1 MNAVQRFNGLNGNV
15 VSRSEI
21 SKIVDLAKL
30 QEQNYVAEKL
40 SSVLANYPGVNQFEI
55 ELEEQAIEVVP
66 KSLIDCLDCEN
77 NTSDEEISGLGRV
90 EPSDIYQMITDKMI
104 ESIKQASGREY
115 KKKWKDG
122 YVTDENGKPLS
133 GFLIPHNFV
142 TKKPYR
148 GINMWLLSKLKGLQV
163 LPMKNPFYLTFKQ
176 IESLGGKLKKGSKGK
191 EVVYFTILYKIK
203 NEKLDFATYDEEKFI
218 KYLKENGISDKEI
231 FSVLGD
237 SKIPILKYYNVF
249 NGEDVEGIDFD
260 LENFKTG
267 YVMPEKKGEN
277 ERIETA
283 ELIIKNYPKPQPK
296 LKEGNSD
303 KAYYSPGQDYI
314 RMPHIDGFETAQD
327 YYRTLFHEYVHSTG
341 SESRLG
347 RDFSGKFG
355 SKPYA
360 KEELVAEFGAVFLS
374 AQAGIIWHTNKN
386 HAEYIKNWHNV
397 LGIIKED
404 NRFLMRAASD
414 AQRASDFILQPD
426 EQGSPLFLKKIS
438 EKANNKEANLP
449 KTAKT
454 KIRAEVQSNKKRPE
468 TKDKTKVSV
477 SQSNKKFLQVK
488 DIQLLKV
495 PKTNKK
501 GVESL
506 SFIVGKNDLRPT
518 LKGVYVDTNGY
529 VATDA
534 HKMVIL
540 KQETSKEEQGKIINL
555 NKKNK
560 RDLYYDKDYIEGKY
574 PDYKSV
580 IPVYKKKTKP
590 QNIDKVLQNVY
601 SSYKWISSEYDG
613 EKLIYS
619 NGLFLNNLFLYD
631 ILRVLKSNGSTTV
644 KFSFQENR
652 ALLIETDNGNLGLLM
667 PMTVLNEDS
676 SEFRII
682 EYPELLQN
690 GRQETTGLNAPKK
703 PIEISSEKFKNMS
716 VPELRKFTFDYY
728 NENLK
733 GNTTEIKNHLKEVV
747 FITDSGRKLMKPM
760 YKEKTAVIEHLE
772 ELIKNSTYNNWGDR
786 KAKDNPTVLG
796 YLNFKSKI
804 TIDGK
809 KRHVRIAIQL
819 NEKRETLFKSF
830 DLGVKEKRGRT
841 PEGVLPR
848 SQRRGSIKPLSE
860 NKDTKKGIEK
870 PNVKNSLVIPMSS
883 EPPKSVEFYK
893 IPGEFG
899 KFLGNVEIKPIDSV
913 AITLDAPQGA
923 GKTRFFYYIMNLFAG
938 QGYKCLF
945 VSLEEHP
952 LSELAQAKKRQYIKH
967 ENQKL
972 IDTVGE
978 LPNGYKDLED
988 LVPNYDVVFIDS
1000 WGKVNEIQKIDFD
1013 KALRKKFN
1021 SKLFFVIFQRT
1032 ITGTMRGGAASQFD
1046 GDIIMKLEK
1055 SESGSFKE
1063 NFAFHDKNRYQSIE
1077 LDKLKFN
1084 TYTHKLI
1091 KPKTEVKPTKTKKD
1105 E

>member
-90 EPSDIYQMITDKMI
+90 EPADIYQMITDKMI
-104 ESIKQASGREY
+104 ESIKQASGRKY

-203 NEKLDFATYDEEKFI
+203 NEQLDFATYDEEKFI
-218 KYLKENGISDKEI
+218 KYLKENGISGNEI

-249 NGEDVEGIDFD
+249 NGEDIEGIDFD
-260 LENFKTG
+260 LENFKSG
-267 YVMPEKKGEN
+267 YVVPEKKGEN

-283 ELIIKNYPKPQPK
+283 ELIIKKYPKPQPK

-414 AQRASDFILQPD
+414 AQRATDFILQPD
-426 EQGSPLFLKKIS
+426 KEGVPLYLK
-438 EKANNKEANLP
+438 ELTE
-449 KTAKT
+449 KT
-454 KIRAEVQSNKKRPE
+454 KPTESVGVATTKKTRGAKVDKSNEVKVNLKALEKIAS
-468 TKDKTKVSV
+468 KDS
-477 SQSNKKFLQVK
+477 
-488 DIQLLKV
+488 
-495 PKTNKK
+495 
-501 GVESL
+501 
-506 SFIVGKNDLRPT
+506 LRPS
-518 LKGVYVDTNGY
+518 LLGIYVAKGEY
-529 VATDA
+529 VATDG
-534 HKMVIL
+534 HKLVVI
-540 KQETSKEEQGKIINL
+540 KADTPEEHHGKIL
-555 NKKNK
+555 APSKPLKKM
-560 RDLYYDKDYIEGKY
+560 LSFLKDGYIDGVF
-574 PDYKSV
+574 PNYKSI
-580 IPVYKKKTKP
+580 IPAYPLKSDSI
-590 QNIDKVLQNVY
+590 NIDEILEKLKPELKKDSNTEILSQKIYFKAKHLNNVLQAL
-601 SSYKWISSEYDG
+601 KA
-613 EKLIYS
+613 
-619 NGLFLNNLFLYD
+619 NGA
-631 ILRVLKSNGSTTV
+631 KSV
-644 KFSFQENR
+644 RFSAQHNKPM
-652 ALLIETDNGNLGLLM
+652 LIEADNQNFGLLM
-667 PMTVLNEDS
+667 PTYMTGKNNP
-676 SEFRII
+676 EFRII
-682 EYPELLQN
+682 EYEKLLKD
-690 GRQETTGLNAPKK
+690 GIQESIGLNTPNLRDVLFSINAPRQS
-703 PIEISSEKFKNMS
+703 EISTEMFRNMS
-716 VPELRKFTFDYY
+716 VVELRKYTLDYY
-728 NENLK
+728 NQNLK
-733 GNTTEIKNHLKEVV
+733 GKTVEIKNHLKEVSFV
-747 FITDSGRKLMKPM
+747 TNAGKKIARGVM
-760 YKEKTAVIEHLE
+760 YKEKAAVIKSLE
-772 ELIKNSTYNNWGDR
+772 TLIKNSTYNNWGNR
-786 KAKDNPTVLG
+786 KPTDSNDVLG
-796 YLNFKSKI
+796 YLNFKSKL

-809 KRHVRIAIQL
+809 KRHVRISIVLDRQRKTKLKNFEVGA
-819 NEKRETLFKSF
+819 
-830 DLGVKEKRGRT
+830 KEKSDQAKAG
-841 PEGVLPR
+841 
-848 SQRRGSIKPLSE
+848 SQNLVPQDDIAKSLLKD
-860 NKDTKKGIEK
+860 KDTKISLEK
-870 PNVKNSLVIPMSS
+870 TSLRNSLIIPMTS
-883 EPPKSVEFYK
+883 EPPKDVEFYK

-913 AITLDAPQGA
+913 AITLDAPQGG
-923 GKTRFFYYIMNLFAG
+923 GKTRFFYYMMNLLAG

-952 LSELAQAKKRQYIKH
+952 LSELAQAKKRQYIKP
-967 ENQKL
+967 ENQKI
-972 IDTVGE
+972 IDTIGE
-978 LPNGYKDLED
+978 LPNGYKDLEQ
-988 LVPNYDVVFIDS
+988 LIPHYDIVFIDS

-1013 KALRKKFN
+1013 RSLRKKFN
-1021 SKLFFVIFQRT
+1021 GKLFFVIFQRT
-1032 ITGTMRGGAASQFD
+1032 GTGTMRGGSASQFD
-1046 GDIIMKLEK
+1046 GDIIMKIAK
-1055 SESGSFKE
+1055 NESGDYKE
-1063 NFAFHDKNRYQSIE
+1063 NYAFFDKNRYQSIE

-1084 TYTHKLI
+1084 IFNHKLI
-1091 KPKTEVKPTKTKKD
+1091 KEKKEVKPTKPKQD